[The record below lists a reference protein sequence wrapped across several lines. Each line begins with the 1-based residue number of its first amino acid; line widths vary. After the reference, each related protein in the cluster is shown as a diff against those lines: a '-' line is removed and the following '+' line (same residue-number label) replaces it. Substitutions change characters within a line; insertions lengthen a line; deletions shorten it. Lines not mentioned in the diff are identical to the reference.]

1 MSNKEI
7 TIDMRGQVC
16 PAPVIEAKKAM
27 DADANTYVK
36 VIVDNDVS
44 RDNVVKLGEYRGY
57 ENHVLE
63 QEGNYIVVLI
73 PPTAVKAEVAA
84 VSAVNIQTS
93 NDLEDLD
100 LEDIFENEFA
110 APLGKVVTNTTI
122 AGGEAPFYM
131 TNGTGSLERSIA
143 AYEKTKAEKAAMG
156 APISQDTVPPELMG
170 TAVPSVPTSSMG
182 GKVLLL
188 TKDYLGEGSE
198 ELGRNLMKTFIYV
211 LTETD
216 VKPKAIYCINSAVK
230 MLVEGSEHIEN
241 FKALEAAGVT
251 VSGCGICL
259 DFYEVK
265 DKVQVGTITNLYA
278 ITESMM
284 QEPFVTL

>member
-1 MSNKEI
+1 MSNKEVML
-7 TIDMRGQVC
+7 DMRGKAC
-16 PAPVIEAKKAM
+16 PEPVIEAKKAM
-27 DADANTYVK
+27 DADGTTYVK
-36 VIVDNDVS
+36 VLVDNDVS

-73 PPTAVKAEVAA
+73 PPTVVTEELATA
-84 VSAVNIQTS
+84 SALDIQTS
-93 NDLEDLD
+93 NDLDDLD

-110 APLGKVVTNTTI
+110 APLGKVITNTTI
-122 AGGEAPFYM
+122 AGGDAPFYM

-143 AYEKTKAEKAAMG
+143 AYEKMKAEKAAMG
-156 APISQDTVPPELMG
+156 APITQEMESPEMKM
-170 TAVPSVPTSSMG
+170 PTPVMPAQG
-182 GKVLLL
+182 VGDKVLLL

-198 ELGRNLMKTFIYV
+198 ELGRNLMKSFLYV
-211 LTETD
+211 LTEAD
-216 VKPKAIYCINSAVK
+216 VKPKAIYCINSAVN

-241 FKALEAAGVT
+241 FKALESAGVT
-251 VSGCGICL
+251 IGGCGICL

-265 DKVQVGTITNLYA
+265 DKVQVGTVTNLYA

>member
-1 MSNKEI
+1 MSNKEVML
-7 TIDMRGQVC
+7 DMRGKAC
-16 PAPVIEAKKAM
+16 PEPVIEAKKAM
-27 DADANTYVK
+27 DADGTTYVK
-36 VIVDNDVS
+36 VLVDNDVS

-73 PPTAVKAEVAA
+73 PPTAVTEELATA
-84 VSAVNIQTS
+84 SALDIQTS
-93 NDLEDLD
+93 NDLDDLD

-110 APLGKVVTNTTI
+110 APLGKVITNTTI
-122 AGGEAPFYM
+122 AGGDAPFYM

-143 AYEKTKAEKAAMG
+143 AYEKMKAEKAAMG
-156 APISQDTVPPELMG
+156 APITQEMESPEVKMPTPVMPSQGVGD
-170 TAVPSVPTSSMG
+170 
-182 GKVLLL
+182 KVLLL

-198 ELGRNLMKTFIYV
+198 ELGRNLMKSFLYV
-211 LTETD
+211 LTEAD
-216 VKPKAIYCINSAVK
+216 VKPKAIYCINSAVN

-241 FKALEAAGVT
+241 FKVLESSGVT
-251 VSGCGICL
+251 IGGCGICL

-265 DKVQVGTITNLYA
+265 DKVQVGTVTNLYA

>member
-1 MSNKEI
+1 MANKEVML
-7 TIDMRGQVC
+7 DMRGKAC
-16 PAPVIEAKKAM
+16 PEPVIEAKKAM
-27 DADANTYVK
+27 DADGTTYVK
-36 VIVDNDVS
+36 VLVDNDVS

-73 PPTAVKAEVAA
+73 PPTAVTEELATA
-84 VSAVNIQTS
+84 SALNIQTS
-93 NDLEDLD
+93 NDLDDLD

-110 APLGKVVTNTTI
+110 APLGKVITNTTI
-122 AGGEAPFYM
+122 AGGDAPFYM

-143 AYEKTKAEKAAMG
+143 AYEKMKAEKAAMG
-156 APISQDTVPPELMG
+156 APITQEMEPPVVEM
-170 TAVPSVPTSSMG
+170 PTSAMPAQG
-182 GKVLLL
+182 VGDKVLLL

-198 ELGRNLMKTFIYV
+198 DLGRNLMKSFLYV
-211 LTETD
+211 LTEAD

-241 FKALEAAGVT
+241 FKALESSGVT
-251 VSGCGICL
+251 IGGCGICL

-265 DKVQVGTITNLYA
+265 DKVQVGTVTNLYA

>member
-1 MSNKEI
+1 MSNKEVML
-7 TIDMRGQVC
+7 DMRGKAC
-16 PAPVIEAKKAM
+16 PEPVREAKKAM
-27 DADANTYVK
+27 DADGTTYVK
-36 VIVDNDVS
+36 VLVDNDVS

-73 PPTAVKAEVAA
+73 PPTVVTEELATA
-84 VSAVNIQTS
+84 SALDIQTS
-93 NDLEDLD
+93 NDLDDLD

-110 APLGKVVTNTTI
+110 APLGKVITNTTI
-122 AGGEAPFYM
+122 AGGDAPFYM

-143 AYEKTKAEKAAMG
+143 AYEKMKAEKAAMG
-156 APISQDTVPPELMG
+156 APITQEMESPEVKM
-170 TAVPSVPTSSMG
+170 PTPVMPAQG
-182 GKVLLL
+182 VGDKVLLL

-198 ELGRNLMKTFIYV
+198 ELGRNLMKSFLYV
-211 LTETD
+211 LTEAD
-216 VKPKAIYCINSAVK
+216 VKPKAIYCINSAVN
-230 MLVEGSEHIEN
+230 MLVTGSEHIEN
-241 FKALEAAGVT
+241 FKALESSGVT
-251 VSGCGICL
+251 IGGCGICL

-265 DKVQVGTITNLYA
+265 DKVQVGTVTNLYA

>member
-1 MSNKEI
+1 MSNKEVML
-7 TIDMRGQVC
+7 DMRGKAC
-16 PAPVIEAKKAM
+16 PEPVIEAKKAM
-27 DADANTYVK
+27 DADGTTYVK
-36 VIVDNDVS
+36 VLVDNDVS

-73 PPTAVKAEVAA
+73 PPTAVTEELATA
-84 VSAVNIQTS
+84 SALNIQTS
-93 NDLEDLD
+93 NDLDDLD

-110 APLGKVVTNTTI
+110 APLGKVITNTTI
-122 AGGEAPFYM
+122 AGGDAPFYM

-143 AYEKTKAEKAAMG
+143 AYEKMKAEKAAMG
-156 APISQDTVPPELMG
+156 APITQEMESPEVKM
-170 TAVPSVPTSSMG
+170 PTSVMPAQG
-182 GKVLLL
+182 VGDKVLLL

-198 ELGRNLMKTFIYV
+198 ELGRNLMKSFLYV
-211 LTETD
+211 LKEAD
-216 VKPKAIYCINSAVK
+216 VKPKAIYCINSAVN

-241 FKALEAAGVT
+241 FKALESAGVT
-251 VSGCGICL
+251 IGGCGICL

-265 DKVQVGTITNLYA
+265 DKVQVGTVTNLYA

>member
-1 MSNKEI
+1 MSNKEVML
-7 TIDMRGQVC
+7 DMRGKAC
-16 PAPVIEAKKAM
+16 PEPVIEAKKAM
-27 DADANTYVK
+27 DADGTTYVK
-36 VIVDNDVS
+36 VLVDNDVS

-73 PPTAVKAEVAA
+73 PPTVVTEELATA
-84 VSAVNIQTS
+84 SALDIQTS
-93 NDLEDLD
+93 NDLDDLD

-143 AYEKTKAEKAAMG
+143 AYEKMKAEKAAMG
-156 APISQDTVPPELMG
+156 APITQEMESPEVKM
-170 TAVPSVPTSSMG
+170 PTPVMPAQG
-182 GKVLLL
+182 VGDKVLLL

-198 ELGRNLMKTFIYV
+198 ELGRNLMKSFLYV
-211 LTETD
+211 LTEAD

-241 FKALEAAGVT
+241 FKALESSGVT
-251 VSGCGICL
+251 IGGCGICL

-265 DKVQVGTITNLYA
+265 DKVQVGTVTNLYA

>member
-1 MSNKEI
+1 MSNKEVML
-7 TIDMRGQVC
+7 DMRGKAC
-16 PAPVIEAKKAM
+16 PEPVIEAKKAM
-27 DADANTYVK
+27 DADGTTYVK
-36 VIVDNDVS
+36 VLVDNDVS

-73 PPTAVKAEVAA
+73 PPTAVTEELATA
-84 VSAVNIQTS
+84 SALDIQTS
-93 NDLEDLD
+93 NDLDDLD

-143 AYEKTKAEKAAMG
+143 AYEKMKAEKAAMG
-156 APISQDTVPPELMG
+156 APITQEMESPEVKMPTPVMPSQGVGD
-170 TAVPSVPTSSMG
+170 
-182 GKVLLL
+182 KVLLL

-198 ELGRNLMKTFIYV
+198 ELGRNLMKSFLYV
-211 LTETD
+211 LTEAD
-216 VKPKAIYCINSAVK
+216 VKPKAIYCINSAVN

-241 FKALEAAGVT
+241 FKFLESSGVT
-251 VSGCGICL
+251 IGGCGICL

-265 DKVQVGTITNLYA
+265 DKVQVGTVTNLYA

>member
-1 MSNKEI
+1 ML
-7 TIDMRGQVC
+7 DMRGKAC
-16 PAPVIEAKKAM
+16 PEPVIEAKKAM
-27 DADANTYVK
+27 DADGTTYVK
-36 VIVDNDVS
+36 VLVDNDVS

-73 PPTAVKAEVAA
+73 PPTAVTEELATA
-84 VSAVNIQTS
+84 SALDIQTS
-93 NDLEDLD
+93 NDLDDLD

-110 APLGKVVTNTTI
+110 APLGKVITNTTI
-122 AGGEAPFYM
+122 AGGDAPFYM

-143 AYEKTKAEKAAMG
+143 AYEKMKAEKAAMG
-156 APISQDTVPPELMG
+156 APITQEMESPEMKM
-170 TAVPSVPTSSMG
+170 PTPVMPAQG
-182 GKVLLL
+182 VGDKVLLL

-198 ELGRNLMKTFIYV
+198 ELGRNLMKSFLYV
-211 LTETD
+211 LTKAD
-216 VKPKAIYCINSAVK
+216 VKPKAIYCINSAVN

-241 FKALEAAGVT
+241 FKALESAGVT
-251 VSGCGICL
+251 IGGCGICL

-265 DKVQVGTITNLYA
+265 DKVQVGTVTNLYA

>member
-1 MSNKEI
+1 MSNKEVML
-7 TIDMRGQVC
+7 DMRGKAC
-16 PAPVIEAKKAM
+16 PEPVIEAKKAM
-27 DADANTYVK
+27 DADGTTYVK
-36 VIVDNDVS
+36 VLVDNDVS

-73 PPTAVKAEVAA
+73 PPTVVTEELATA
-84 VSAVNIQTS
+84 SALDIQTS
-93 NDLEDLD
+93 NDLDDLD

-143 AYEKTKAEKAAMG
+143 AYEKMKAEKAAMG
-156 APISQDTVPPELMG
+156 APITQEMESPEVKM
-170 TAVPSVPTSSMG
+170 PTPVMPAQG
-182 GKVLLL
+182 VGDKVLLL

-198 ELGRNLMKTFIYV
+198 ELGHNLMKSFLYV
-211 LTETD
+211 LTEAD
-216 VKPKAIYCINSAVK
+216 VKPKAIYCINSAVN
-230 MLVEGSEHIEN
+230 MLVTGSDHLDN
-241 FKALEAAGVT
+241 LTALEAAGVT
-251 VSGCGICL
+251 IAGCGICL
-259 DFYEVK
+259 DFYGVK

-278 ITESMM
+278 ITESLL
-284 QEPFVTL
+284 QEQVVTL

>member
-1 MSNKEI
+1 MSNKEVML
-7 TIDMRGQVC
+7 DMRGKAC
-16 PAPVIEAKKAM
+16 PEPVIEAKKAM
-27 DADANTYVK
+27 DADGTTYVK
-36 VIVDNDVS
+36 VLVDNDVS

-73 PPTAVKAEVAA
+73 PPTVVTEELATA
-84 VSAVNIQTS
+84 SALDIQTS
-93 NDLEDLD
+93 NDLDDLD

-110 APLGKVVTNTTI
+110 APLGKVITNTTI
-122 AGGEAPFYM
+122 AGGDAPFYM

-143 AYEKTKAEKAAMG
+143 AYEKMKAEKAAMG
-156 APISQDTVPPELMG
+156 APITQEMESPEMKM
-170 TAVPSVPTSSMG
+170 PTPVMPAQG
-182 GKVLLL
+182 VGDKVLLL

-198 ELGRNLMKTFIYV
+198 ELGRNLMKSFLYV
-211 LTETD
+211 LTEAD
-216 VKPKAIYCINSAVK
+216 VKPKAIYCINSAVN

-241 FKALEAAGVT
+241 FKALESSGVT
-251 VSGCGICL
+251 IGGCGICL

-265 DKVQVGTITNLYA
+265 DKVQVGTVTNLYA

>member
-1 MSNKEI
+1 MSNKEVML
-7 TIDMRGQVC
+7 DMRGKAC
-16 PAPVIEAKKAM
+16 PEPVIEAKKAM
-27 DADANTYVK
+27 DADGTTYVK
-36 VIVDNDVS
+36 VLVDNDVS

-73 PPTAVKAEVAA
+73 PPTVVTEELATA
-84 VSAVNIQTS
+84 SALDIHTS
-93 NDLEDLD
+93 NDLDDLD

-110 APLGKVVTNTTI
+110 APLGKVITNTTI
-122 AGGEAPFYM
+122 AGGDAPFYM

-143 AYEKTKAEKAAMG
+143 AYEKMKAEKAAMG
-156 APISQDTVPPELMG
+156 APITQEMESPEMKM
-170 TAVPSVPTSSMG
+170 PTPVMPAQG
-182 GKVLLL
+182 VGDKVLLL

-198 ELGRNLMKTFIYV
+198 ELGRNLMKSFLYV
-211 LTETD
+211 LTEAD
-216 VKPKAIYCINSAVK
+216 VKPKAIYCINSAVN

-241 FKALEAAGVT
+241 FKALESAGVT
-251 VSGCGICL
+251 IGGCGICL

-265 DKVQVGTITNLYA
+265 DKVQVGTVTNLYA

>member
-1 MSNKEI
+1 MSNKEVML
-7 TIDMRGQVC
+7 DMRGKAC
-16 PAPVIEAKKAM
+16 PEPVIEAKKAM
-27 DADANTYVK
+27 DADGTTYVK
-36 VIVDNDVS
+36 VLVDNDVS

-63 QEGNYIVVLI
+63 QEGDYIVVLI
-73 PPTAVKAEVAA
+73 PPTVVTEELATA
-84 VSAVNIQTS
+84 SALDIQTS
-93 NDLEDLD
+93 NDLDDLD

-110 APLGKVVTNTTI
+110 ASLGKVITNTTI
-122 AGGEAPFYM
+122 AGGDAPFYM

-143 AYEKTKAEKAAMG
+143 AYEKMKAEKAAMG
-156 APISQDTVPPELMG
+156 APITQEMESPEMKM
-170 TAVPSVPTSSMG
+170 PTPVMPAQG
-182 GKVLLL
+182 VGDKVLLL

-198 ELGRNLMKTFIYV
+198 ELGRNLMKSFLYV
-211 LTETD
+211 LTEAD
-216 VKPKAIYCINSAVK
+216 VKPKAIYCINSAVN

-241 FKALEAAGVT
+241 FKALESAGVT
-251 VSGCGICL
+251 IGGCGICL

-265 DKVQVGTITNLYA
+265 DKVQVGTVTNLYA

>member
-1 MSNKEI
+1 MSNKEVML
-7 TIDMRGQVC
+7 DMRGKAC
-16 PAPVIEAKKAM
+16 PEPVIEAKKAM
-27 DADANTYVK
+27 DADGTTYVK
-36 VIVDNDVS
+36 VLVDNDVS

-73 PPTAVKAEVAA
+73 PPTVVTEELATA
-84 VSAVNIQTS
+84 SALDIQTS
-93 NDLEDLD
+93 NDLDDLD
-100 LEDIFENEFA
+100 LEDVFENEFA
-110 APLGKVVTNTTI
+110 APLGKVITNTTI
-122 AGGEAPFYM
+122 AGGDAPFYM

-143 AYEKTKAEKAAMG
+143 AYEKMKAEKAAMG
-156 APISQDTVPPELMG
+156 APITQEMESPEMKM
-170 TAVPSVPTSSMG
+170 PTPVMPAQG
-182 GKVLLL
+182 VGEKVLLL

-198 ELGRNLMKTFIYV
+198 ELGRNLMKSFLYV
-211 LTETD
+211 LTEAD
-216 VKPKAIYCINSAVK
+216 VKPKAIYCINSAVN
-230 MLVEGSEHIEN
+230 MLVTGSEHLDN
-241 FKALEAAGVT
+241 LTALEAAGVT
-251 VSGCGICL
+251 IAGCGICL

>member
-1 MSNKEI
+1 MSNKEVML
-7 TIDMRGQVC
+7 DMRGKAC
-16 PAPVIEAKKAM
+16 PEPVIEAKKAM
-27 DADANTYVK
+27 DADGTTYVK
-36 VIVDNDVS
+36 VLVDNDVS

-73 PPTAVKAEVAA
+73 PPTVVTEELATA
-84 VSAVNIQTS
+84 SALDIQTS
-93 NDLEDLD
+93 NDLDDLD

-110 APLGKVVTNTTI
+110 APLSKVITNTTI
-122 AGGEAPFYM
+122 AGGDAPFYM

-143 AYEKTKAEKAAMG
+143 AYEKMKAEKAAMG
-156 APISQDTVPPELMG
+156 APITQEMESPEVKM
-170 TAVPSVPTSSMG
+170 PTPVMPAQG
-182 GKVLLL
+182 VGDKVLLL

-198 ELGRNLMKTFIYV
+198 ELGRNLMKSFLYV
-211 LTETD
+211 LTEAD
-216 VKPKAIYCINSAVK
+216 VKPKAIYCINSAVN
-230 MLVEGSEHIEN
+230 MLVTGSEHIEN
-241 FKALEAAGVT
+241 FKALESSGVT
-251 VSGCGICL
+251 IGGCGICL

-265 DKVQVGTITNLYA
+265 DKVQVGTVTNLYA

>member
-1 MSNKEI
+1 MSNKEVML
-7 TIDMRGQVC
+7 DMRGKAC
-16 PAPVIEAKKAM
+16 PEPVIEAKKAM
-27 DADANTYVK
+27 DADGTTYVK
-36 VIVDNDVS
+36 VLVDNDVS

-73 PPTAVKAEVAA
+73 PPTVVTEELAA
-84 VSAVNIQTS
+84 ASALNIQTS
-93 NDLEDLD
+93 NDLDDLD

-110 APLGKVVTNTTI
+110 APLGKVITNTTI
-122 AGGEAPFYM
+122 AGGDAPFYM

-143 AYEKTKAEKAAMG
+143 AYEKMKAEKAAMG
-156 APISQDTVPPELMG
+156 APITQEMESPEMKM
-170 TAVPSVPTSSMG
+170 PTPVMPAQG
-182 GKVLLL
+182 VGDKVLLL

-198 ELGRNLMKTFIYV
+198 ELGRNLMKSFLYV
-211 LTETD
+211 LTEAD
-216 VKPKAIYCINSAVK
+216 VKPKAIYCINSAVN

-241 FKALEAAGVT
+241 FKALESVGVT
-251 VSGCGICL
+251 IGGCGICL

>member
-1 MSNKEI
+1 MSNKEVML
-7 TIDMRGQVC
+7 DMRGKAC
-16 PAPVIEAKKAM
+16 PEPVIEAKKAM
-27 DADANTYVK
+27 DADGTTYVK
-36 VIVDNDVS
+36 VLVDNDVS

-73 PPTAVKAEVAA
+73 PPTAVTEELATA
-84 VSAVNIQTS
+84 SALNIQTS
-93 NDLEDLD
+93 NDLDDLD

-110 APLGKVVTNTTI
+110 APLGKVITNTTI
-122 AGGEAPFYM
+122 AGGDAPFYM

-143 AYEKTKAEKAAMG
+143 AYEKMKAEKAALG
-156 APISQDTVPPELMG
+156 APITQEMESPEMKM
-170 TAVPSVPTSSMG
+170 PTPVMPAQG
-182 GKVLLL
+182 VGEKVLLL

-198 ELGRNLMKTFIYV
+198 ELGRNLMKSFLYV
-211 LTETD
+211 LTEAD
-216 VKPKAIYCINSAVK
+216 VKPKAIYCINSAVN

-241 FKALEAAGVT
+241 FKALESAGVT
-251 VSGCGICL
+251 IGGCGICL

-265 DKVQVGTITNLYA
+265 DKVQVGTVTNLYA

>member
-1 MSNKEI
+1 MSNKEVML
-7 TIDMRGQVC
+7 DMRGKAC
-16 PAPVIEAKKAM
+16 PEPVIEAKKAM
-27 DADANTYVK
+27 DADGTTYVK
-36 VIVDNDVS
+36 VLVDNDVS

-73 PPTAVKAEVAA
+73 PPTAVTEELATA
-84 VSAVNIQTS
+84 SALDIQTS
-93 NDLEDLD
+93 NDLDDLD

-143 AYEKTKAEKAAMG
+143 AYEKMKAEKAAMG
-156 APISQDTVPPELMG
+156 APITQEMESPEMKMPMPVMPAQG
-170 TAVPSVPTSSMG
+170 VG
-182 GKVLLL
+182 EKVLLL

-198 ELGRNLMKTFIYV
+198 ELGRNLMKSFLYV
-211 LTETD
+211 LTEAD
-216 VKPKAIYCINSAVK
+216 VKPKAIYCINSAVN

-241 FKALEAAGVT
+241 FKALESAGVT
-251 VSGCGICL
+251 IGGCGICL

-265 DKVQVGTITNLYA
+265 DKVQVGTVTNLYA

>member
-1 MSNKEI
+1 MSNKEVML
-7 TIDMRGQVC
+7 DMRGKAC
-16 PAPVIEAKKAM
+16 PEPVIEAKKAM
-27 DADANTYVK
+27 DADGTTYVK
-36 VIVDNDVS
+36 VLVDNDVS

-73 PPTAVKAEVAA
+73 PPTAVTEELATA
-84 VSAVNIQTS
+84 SALDIQTS
-93 NDLEDLD
+93 NDLDDLD

-110 APLGKVVTNTTI
+110 APLGKVITNTTI
-122 AGGEAPFYM
+122 AGGDAPFYM

-143 AYEKTKAEKAAMG
+143 AYEKMKAEKAAMG
-156 APISQDTVPPELMG
+156 APITQEMESPVVEM
-170 TAVPSVPTSSMG
+170 PTPAIPAQG
-182 GKVLLL
+182 VGDKVLLL

-198 ELGRNLMKTFIYV
+198 ELGRNLMKSFLYV
-211 LTETD
+211 LTEAD
-216 VKPKAIYCINSAVK
+216 VKPQAIYCINSAVK

-241 FKALEAAGVT
+241 FKTLEASGVT
-251 VSGCGICL
+251 IGGCGICL

-265 DKVQVGTITNLYA
+265 DKVQVGTVTNLYA

-284 QEPFVTL
+284 QELFVTL

>member
-1 MSNKEI
+1 MSNKEVML
-7 TIDMRGQVC
+7 DMRGKAC
-16 PAPVIEAKKAM
+16 PEPVIEAKKAM
-27 DADANTYVK
+27 DADGTTYVK
-36 VIVDNDVS
+36 VLVDNDVS

-73 PPTAVKAEVAA
+73 PPTVVTEELATA
-84 VSAVNIQTS
+84 SALDIQTS
-93 NDLEDLD
+93 NDLDDLD

-110 APLGKVVTNTTI
+110 APLGKVITNTTI
-122 AGGEAPFYM
+122 AGGDAPFYM

-143 AYEKTKAEKAAMG
+143 AYEKMKAEKAAMG
-156 APISQDTVPPELMG
+156 APITQEMESPEVKM
-170 TAVPSVPTSSMG
+170 PTPVMPAQG
-182 GKVLLL
+182 VGDKVLLL

-198 ELGRNLMKTFIYV
+198 ELGRNLMKSFLYV
-211 LTETD
+211 LTEAD
-216 VKPKAIYCINSAVK
+216 VKPKAIYCINSAVN
-230 MLVEGSEHIEN
+230 MLVTGSEHLDN
-241 FKALEAAGVT
+241 LTALEAAGVT
-251 VSGCGICL
+251 IAGCGICL

>member
-1 MSNKEI
+1 MSNKEVML
-7 TIDMRGQVC
+7 DMRGKAC
-16 PAPVIEAKKAM
+16 PEPVIEAKKAM
-27 DADANTYVK
+27 DADGTTYVK
-36 VIVDNDVS
+36 VLVDNDVS

-73 PPTAVKAEVAA
+73 PSTVVTEELATA
-84 VSAVNIQTS
+84 SALNIQTS
-93 NDLEDLD
+93 NDLDDLD

-122 AGGEAPFYM
+122 AGGDAPFYM

-143 AYEKTKAEKAAMG
+143 AYEKMKAEKAAMG
-156 APISQDTVPPELMG
+156 APITQEMESPEVKMSTPVMPAQG
-170 TAVPSVPTSSMG
+170 VG
-182 GKVLLL
+182 DKVLLL

-198 ELGRNLMKTFIYV
+198 ELGRNLMKSFLYV
-211 LTETD
+211 LTEAD
-216 VKPKAIYCINSAVK
+216 VKPKAIYCINGAVK

-241 FKALEAAGVT
+241 FKVLESSGVT
-251 VSGCGICL
+251 IGGCGICL

-265 DKVQVGTITNLYA
+265 DKVQVGTVTNLYA

-284 QEPFVTL
+284 QELFVTL

>member
-1 MSNKEI
+1 MSNKEVML
-7 TIDMRGQVC
+7 DMRGKAC
-16 PAPVIEAKKAM
+16 PEPVIEAKKAM
-27 DADANTYVK
+27 DADGTTYVK
-36 VIVDNDVS
+36 VLVDNDVS

-73 PPTAVKAEVAA
+73 PPTAVTEELATA
-84 VSAVNIQTS
+84 SALDIQTS
-93 NDLEDLD
+93 NDLDDLD

-143 AYEKTKAEKAAMG
+143 AYEKMKAEKAAMG
-156 APISQDTVPPELMG
+156 APITQEMESPEVKM
-170 TAVPSVPTSSMG
+170 PTPVMPAQG
-182 GKVLLL
+182 VGDKVLLL

-198 ELGRNLMKTFIYV
+198 ELGRNLMKSFLYV
-211 LTETD
+211 LTEAD
-216 VKPKAIYCINSAVK
+216 VKPKAIYCINSAVN

-241 FKALEAAGVT
+241 FKVLESSGVT
-251 VSGCGICL
+251 IGGCGICL

-265 DKVQVGTITNLYA
+265 DKVQVGTVTNLYA

>member
-1 MSNKEI
+1 MSNKEVML
-7 TIDMRGQVC
+7 DMRGKAC
-16 PAPVIEAKKAM
+16 PEPVIEAKKAM
-27 DADANTYVK
+27 DADGTTYVK
-36 VIVDNDVS
+36 VLVDNDVS

-73 PPTAVKAEVAA
+73 PPTVVTEELATT
-84 VSAVNIQTS
+84 SALDIHTS
-93 NDLEDLD
+93 NDLDDLD

-110 APLGKVVTNTTI
+110 APLGKVITNTTI
-122 AGGEAPFYM
+122 AGGDAPFYM

-143 AYEKTKAEKAAMG
+143 AYEKMKAEKAAMG
-156 APISQDTVPPELMG
+156 APITQEMESPEVKM
-170 TAVPSVPTSSMG
+170 PTPVMPAQG
-182 GKVLLL
+182 VGDKVLLL

-198 ELGRNLMKTFIYV
+198 ELGRNLMKSFLYV
-211 LTETD
+211 LTEAD
-216 VKPKAIYCINSAVK
+216 VKPKAIYCINSAVN

-241 FKALEAAGVT
+241 FKALESTGVT
-251 VSGCGICL
+251 IGGCGICL

-265 DKVQVGTITNLYA
+265 DKVQVGTVTNLYA

>member
-1 MSNKEI
+1 MSNKEVML
-7 TIDMRGQVC
+7 DMRGKAC
-16 PAPVIEAKKAM
+16 PEPVIEAKKAM
-27 DADANTYVK
+27 DADGTTYVK
-36 VIVDNDVS
+36 VLVDNDVS

-73 PPTAVKAEVAA
+73 PPTVVTEELAT
-84 VSAVNIQTS
+84 VSALDIQTS
-93 NDLEDLD
+93 NDLDDLD

-110 APLGKVVTNTTI
+110 APLGKVITNTTI
-122 AGGEAPFYM
+122 AGGDAPFYM

-143 AYEKTKAEKAAMG
+143 AYEKMKAEKAAMG
-156 APISQDTVPPELMG
+156 APITQEMESPEMKMSTPVMPAQG
-170 TAVPSVPTSSMG
+170 VG
-182 GKVLLL
+182 DKVLLL

-198 ELGRNLMKTFIYV
+198 ELGRNLMKSFLYV
-211 LTETD
+211 LTEAD
-216 VKPKAIYCINSAVK
+216 VKPKAIYCINSAVN

-241 FKALEAAGVT
+241 FKALESAGVT
-251 VSGCGICL
+251 IGGCGICL

-265 DKVQVGTITNLYA
+265 DKVQVGTVTNLYA

>member
-1 MSNKEI
+1 MSNKEVML
-7 TIDMRGQVC
+7 DMRGKAC
-16 PAPVIEAKKAM
+16 PEPVIEAKKAM
-27 DADANTYVK
+27 DADGTTYVK
-36 VIVDNDVS
+36 VLVDNDVS

-73 PPTAVKAEVAA
+73 PPTVVTEELATA
-84 VSAVNIQTS
+84 SALNIQTS
-93 NDLEDLD
+93 NDLDDLD

-143 AYEKTKAEKAAMG
+143 AYEKMKAEKAAMG
-156 APISQDTVPPELMG
+156 APITQEMESPEVKM
-170 TAVPSVPTSSMG
+170 PTPVMPAQG
-182 GKVLLL
+182 VGDKVLLL

-198 ELGRNLMKTFIYV
+198 ELGHNLMKSFLYV
-211 LTETD
+211 LTEAD
-216 VKPKAIYCINSAVK
+216 VKPKAIYCINSAVN

-241 FKALEAAGVT
+241 FKALESAGVT
-251 VSGCGICL
+251 IGGCGICL

-265 DKVQVGTITNLYA
+265 DKVQVGTVTNLYA

>member
-1 MSNKEI
+1 MSNKEVML
-7 TIDMRGQVC
+7 DMRGKAC
-16 PAPVIEAKKAM
+16 PEPVIEAKKAM
-27 DADANTYVK
+27 DADGTTYVK
-36 VIVDNDVS
+36 VLVDNDVS

-73 PPTAVKAEVAA
+73 PPTVVTEELATA
-84 VSAVNIQTS
+84 SALNIQTS
-93 NDLEDLD
+93 NDLDDLD

-143 AYEKTKAEKAAMG
+143 AYEKMKAEKAAMG
-156 APISQDTVPPELMG
+156 APITQEMESPEVKM
-170 TAVPSVPTSSMG
+170 PTPVMPAQG
-182 GKVLLL
+182 VGDKVLLL

-198 ELGRNLMKTFIYV
+198 ELGRNLMKSFLYV
-211 LTETD
+211 LTEAD
-216 VKPKAIYCINSAVK
+216 VKPKAIYCINSAVN
-230 MLVEGSEHIEN
+230 MLVTGSEHLDN
-241 FKALEAAGVT
+241 LTALEAAGVT
-251 VSGCGICL
+251 IAGCGICL
-259 DFYEVK
+259 DFYGVK

-278 ITESMM
+278 ITESLL
-284 QEPFVTL
+284 QEQVVML

>member
-1 MSNKEI
+1 MSNKEVML
-7 TIDMRGQVC
+7 DMRGKAC
-16 PAPVIEAKKAM
+16 PEPVIEAKKAM
-27 DADANTYVK
+27 DADGTTYVK
-36 VIVDNDVS
+36 VLVDNDVS

-73 PPTAVKAEVAA
+73 PPTVVTEELATA
-84 VSAVNIQTS
+84 SALDIQTS
-93 NDLEDLD
+93 NDLDDLD

-110 APLGKVVTNTTI
+110 APLGKVITNTTI
-122 AGGEAPFYM
+122 AGGDAPFYM

-143 AYEKTKAEKAAMG
+143 AYEKMKAEKAAMG
-156 APISQDTVPPELMG
+156 APITQEMEPP
-170 TAVPSVPTSSMG
+170 AVEVPTSAMPAQG
-182 GKVLLL
+182 VGDKVLLL

-198 ELGRNLMKTFIYV
+198 ELGRNLMKSFLYV
-211 LTETD
+211 LTEAD
-216 VKPKAIYCINSAVK
+216 VKPKAIYCINSAVN
-230 MLVEGSEHIEN
+230 MLVTGSEHLDN
-241 FKALEAAGVT
+241 LTALEAAGVT
-251 VSGCGICL
+251 IAGCGICL